1 MKQSG
6 RWLTPTRFLVLSFL
20 CMISVGTVLLMLPV
34 SAASGTGT
42 RFVDALFTSTSAVCV
57 TGLVV
62 HNTAAYWSV
71 FGQVVILLLIQA
83 GGLGIM
89 TYATAHA
96 LVTGRRVTLK
106 ERIMIQEQMG
116 YWSLSGLVGLM
127 KEVILFTLV
136 FEAVG
141 ALVLGVAFSCSMGL
155 EFGEAA
161 FFGVFHSISAFCNA
175 GFDITGS
182 SLMECSGAPWIIIPI
197 SLLIILGGVGFYVIA
212 DLYSNKAKWG
222 KLSLH
227 TRVALKMTVILLLVG
242 TVFVY
247 ALEKDNPATIGNM
260 SIGDKLLSSWFQS
273 VTPRTAGFNSIA
285 TEGLRIPTAFF
296 VILLMFIGASP
307 GGTGGGIKTTTF
319 YSTFKFVVS
328 SVRGQEDVN
337 VSKRRLPR
345 NLVTRALVIVLL
357 SIGLIVTSTLLLTIT
372 EDAEFLDILFEVVSA
387 FGTVGLSRGLTPS
400 LSDLG
405 KIVVTITMFAGRVGP
420 LSFMIA
426 IYRNSQKP
434 NIRYPEERVSV
445 G

>member
-1 MKQSG
+1 
-6 RWLTPTRFLVLSFL
+6 
-20 CMISVGTVLLMLPV
+20 
-34 SAASGTGT
+34 
-42 RFVDALFTSTSAVCV
+42 
-57 TGLVV
+57 
-62 HNTAAYWSV
+62 
-71 FGQVVILLLIQA
+71 
-83 GGLGIM
+83 
-89 TYATAHA
+89 
-96 LVTGRRVTLK
+96 
-106 ERIMIQEQMG
+106 
-116 YWSLSGLVGLM
+116 M

-273 VTPRTAGFNSIA
+273 VTPRTAGFNSDVYK
-285 TEGLRIPTAFF
+285 RQ
-296 VILLMFIGASP
+296 
-307 GGTGGGIKTTTF
+307 
-319 YSTFKFVVS
+319 VV
-328 SVRGQEDVN
+328 
-337 VSKRRLPR
+337 
-345 NLVTRALVIVLL
+345 
-357 SIGLIVTSTLLLTIT
+357 
-372 EDAEFLDILFEVVSA
+372 
-387 FGTVGLSRGLTPS
+387 
-400 LSDLG
+400 
-405 KIVVTITMFAGRVGP
+405 
-420 LSFMIA
+420 
-426 IYRNSQKP
+426 YC
-434 NIRYPEERVSV
+434 
-445 G
+445 